1 MLKLIVSIIGA
12 AIALSPSAIGFKAVN
27 GTDNSPRYGSS
38 FQGGTIQYR
47 EDRTIYYST
56 DKTIEYENPYGVS
69 SFVPSMPNSCVIE
82 AAGNA
87 IVYYDRL
94 YNELVPDYQGKY
106 NIRGDYTYGKQN
118 DGVNRM
124 FQELSTAMGS
134 DSEGTTVNGFVGG
147 VKSYVSGKGRTATL
161 TKATGSYFNISY
173 DYLKNQLEQ
182 EKVAVVFLNGCAIV
196 DIRTGIQSNDG
207 YDVVSNTVMSG
218 HHSMLIYGYKDI
230 YYYDSKGNITE
241 RDTYLYAEDAYGG
254 HSYLTVDNYSVIDD
268 IYILDIK

>member
-1 MLKLIVSIIGA
+1 MLKSIASIIGVA
-12 AIALSPSAIGFKAVN
+12 VALSPSAIGFKTVN

-38 FQGGTIQYR
+38 FQGGAIQYR
-47 EDRTIYYST
+47 EDRTIYYSS

-69 SFVPSMPNSCVIE
+69 SFIPSMPNSCVIE

-106 NIRGDYTYGKQN
+106 NIRGDYTYGRQN
-118 DGVNRM
+118 AGVTGM
-124 FQELSTAMGS
+124 FKELSAAMGS
-134 DSEGTTVNGFVGG
+134 DSEGTTIKGFING
-147 VKSYVSGKGRTATL
+147 VKSYVGSKDRTATL
-161 TKATGSYFNISY
+161 TQATGSYFNINY
-173 DYLKNQLEQ
+173 DYLKSQLKQ
-182 EKVAVVFLNGCAIV
+182 EKVAVVFLSGCAIV
-196 DIRTGIQSNDG
+196 DMRTGITACDG
-207 YDVVSNTVMSG
+207 YDVVHNTIMSG

-230 YYYDSKGNITE
+230 YYYDGKGNITE
-241 RDTYLYAEDAYGG
+241 RDTYLYVEDAYGG